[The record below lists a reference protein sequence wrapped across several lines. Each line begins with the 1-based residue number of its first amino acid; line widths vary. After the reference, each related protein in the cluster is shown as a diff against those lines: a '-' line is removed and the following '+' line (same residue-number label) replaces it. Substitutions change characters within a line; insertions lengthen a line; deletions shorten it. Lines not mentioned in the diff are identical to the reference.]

1 MMLERDKTQS
11 GSQLAVFVPLSP
23 EAAGKETGIEGEV
36 AISRAL
42 GLLELEVPHGRIG
55 SLPHEGKVPL
65 QLFVGVREGVV
76 VPDAA

>member
-11 GSQLAVFVPLSP
+11 GSQV
-23 EAAGKETGIEGEV
+23 AAGKQTGIEGKF

-42 GLLELEVPHGRIG
+42 GLLELEVPHGCIG

-65 QLFVGVREGVV
+65 QLFVGVCEGVV